1 MFEVSIKNP
10 STYRNHRRGDCH
22 WLHSRPGAE
31 VRRSSSALHSRV
43 SFVNSQLSFFSSTS
57 TVPAST
63 VLPGNLSAFKDI
75 TLRLMPVRKRK
86 GNETAEASVSSSAS
100 SSQVNIPEST
110 LLKAADERLGTLTK
124 KKACF

>member
-1 MFEVSIKNP
+1 MFEVSIRNP

-57 TVPAST
+57 TVPASSC
-63 VLPGNLSAFKDI
+63 SA
-75 TLRLMPVRKRK
+75 RESKRVQRHYI
-86 GNETAEASVSSSAS
+86 ET
-100 SSQVNIPEST
+100 N
-110 LLKAADERLGTLTK
+110 
-124 KKACF
+124 ACA